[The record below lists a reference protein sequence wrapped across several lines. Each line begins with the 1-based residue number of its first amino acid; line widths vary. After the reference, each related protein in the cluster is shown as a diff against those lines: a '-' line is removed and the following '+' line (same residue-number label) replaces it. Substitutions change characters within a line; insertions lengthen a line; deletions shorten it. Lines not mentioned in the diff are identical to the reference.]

1 MRWDVSDLDRVSGVG
16 SKLREGG
23 ARLIKIF
30 VKAKKM
36 SLVMVIYKFAKQG
49 RGLNHPHPSGSD
61 AYEIHTMECVF
72 FLHSV

>member
-23 ARLIKIF
+23 ARLIKIL

-36 SLVMVIYKFAKQG
+36 SLVMVIYKFAKHG
-49 RGLNHPHPSGSD
+49 RGLNHLPPLR
-61 AYEIHTMECVF
+61 F
-72 FLHSV
+72 RRL

>member
-30 VKAKKM
+30 VKAKKC
-36 SLVMVIYKFAKQG
+36 LWLWLYINLPNKG
-49 RGLNHPHPSGSD
+49 EG
-61 AYEIHTMECVF
+61 
-72 FLHSV
+72 